1 MAPNGDRDGIPN
13 VFLESLAMGVPV
25 VGTRVSSIPE
35 LVEDGRT
42 GLLVPPGDPAAMAG
56 AMQRLLTDTGF
67 RDRVIAAGRRRVN
80 EEFDNRRL
88 IGQLAA
94 LFQATL
100 SPVKH
105 SAGAG

>member
-1 MAPNGDRDGIPN
+1 
-13 VFLESLAMGVPV
+13 MGVPV

-67 RDRVIAAGRRRVN
+67 RDRIIAAGRRRVL

-94 LFQATL
+94 LFQAML
-100 SPVKH
+100 GAVNP
-105 SAGAG
+105 SAQAG